1 MKINHNQFKVVFFR
15 NCWGAELKSQHED
28 NETKE
33 VATKEINH
41 SDTVKSLE
49 VPILLDDQ
57 EL

>member
-1 MKINHNQFKVVFFR
+1 MKTNHNQFKVVFFR
-15 NCWGAELKSQHED
+15 NCREAELKSHHED

-41 SDTVKSLE
+41 SDTVISLE
-49 VPILLDDQ
+49 VPVLLDDQ